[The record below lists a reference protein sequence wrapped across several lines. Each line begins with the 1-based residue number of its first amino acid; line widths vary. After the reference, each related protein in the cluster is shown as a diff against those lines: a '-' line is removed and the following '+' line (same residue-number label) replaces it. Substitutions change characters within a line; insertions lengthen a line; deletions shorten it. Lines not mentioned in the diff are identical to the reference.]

1 MKKKAFTLAEILIAF
16 GAIGIIAA
24 VTAPMLGSLMP
35 DENKMKVLKNYKI
48 LNETTKALLNDPMYY
63 YDYIV
68 GTVSVISIK
77 RQGLAANDDLDGNRF
92 VGLRND
98 MNISEYRTKYHGSQK
113 YCYLLYEKME
123 TTGDIAKEGS
133 NAYVFELVDGSKY
146 YCKPKSAISF
156 LEGNVLVN
164 LKQEYEITI
173 DTNGD
178 DGPNAIATK
187 DLKKP
192 DRFIFKVDN
201 FGKITGVDPLTIQYL
216 KNPNKLNDKKADY
229 KAAFPE

>member
-1 MKKKAFTLAEILIAF
+1 
-16 GAIGIIAA
+16 
-24 VTAPMLGSLMP
+24 
-35 DENKMKVLKNYKI
+35 
-48 LNETTKALLNDPMYY
+48 
-63 YDYIV
+63 
-68 GTVSVISIK
+68 
-77 RQGLAANDDLDGNRF
+77 
-92 VGLRND
+92 
-98 MNISEYRTKYHGSQK
+98 
-113 YCYLLYEKME
+113 ME

-146 YCKPKSAISF
+146 YCKPKLAFSF
-156 LEGNVLVN
+156 LEGNDLVII
-164 LKQEYEITI
+164 KQEYEITI

-192 DRFIFKVDN
+192 DRFKFNVDN
-201 FGKITGVDPLTIQYL
+201 FGKITGVDKDPLTIQYL

>member
-63 YDYIV
+63 YDYIEPA
-68 GTVSVISIK
+68 GTIKIK
-77 RQGLAANDDLDGNRF
+77 RQGLAANDDREGNRF
-92 VGLRND
+92 VGLKND
-98 MNISEYRTKYHGSQK
+98 MSLSEYRTKYHGSQK

-123 TTGDIAKEGS
+123 ATGDIAKEGS

-146 YCKPKSAISF
+146 YCKPTSVIIF
-156 LEGNVLVN
+156 FEGNNLVA

-201 FGKITGVDPLTIQYL
+201 FGKITGGDPLTIQYL

-229 KAAFPE
+229 KAAFTE

>member
-1 MKKKAFTLAEILIAF
+1 MKKKAFTLVETLVTF
-16 GAIGIIAA
+16 GVIGIIASII
-24 VTAPMLGSLMP
+24 APMLGSLLP

-63 YDYIV
+63 YDYIEET
-68 GTVSVISIK
+68 GIYFK
-77 RQGLAANDDLDGNRF
+77 RQGLAANSDYNVTYF
-92 VGLRND
+92 VGLKND
-98 MNISEYRTKYHGSQK
+98 MSINEYRTKYNGSQK

-146 YCKPKSAISF
+146 YCKPEPVISDYESDS
-156 LEGNVLVN
+156 LLI
-164 LKQEYEITI
+164 LKQGYEITI

-192 DRFIFKVDN
+192 DRFKFKVDN
-201 FGKITGVDPLTIQYL
+201 FGKITGAEEDPLTIQYL

-229 KAAFPE
+229 KAAFPK

>member
-68 GTVSVISIK
+68 DTMIDIK
-77 RQGLAANDDLDGNRF
+77 RQGLAANDDWEGNRF

-146 YCKPKSAISF
+146 YCKPEFVLSF
-156 LEGNVLVN
+156 LESNTLLN

-201 FGKITGVDPLTIQYL
+201 FGKITGGEPLTIQYL
-216 KNPNKLNDKKADY
+216 KNPYKLNDKKADY

>member
-48 LNETTKALLNDPMYY
+48 LNETTEALLNDPMYY

-68 GTVSVISIK
+68 DAGQIDIK
-77 RQGLAANDDLDGNRF
+77 RQGLAANDDLHGNRF

-133 NAYVFELVDGSKY
+133 DAYVFELVDGSKY
-146 YCKPKSAISF
+146 YCKPKPIISF
-156 LEGNVLVN
+156 YESNN
-164 LKQEYEITI
+164 LLIKQEYEITI

-178 DGPNAIATK
+178 DGPNVIATK

-192 DRFIFKVDN
+192 DRFKFNVDN
-201 FGKITGVDPLTIQYL
+201 FGKITGEEKDLLTIQYL